1 MARIFLTLLRWGL
14 YTVLQ
19 FLSYTVWQASLGC
32 VCCWFALLSAEFFWL
47 EHVFFMAT
55 RHWIMVSY
63 SVSWIVSNLSWHKF
77 PASSKKE
84 KSLWNFFC
92 QIVISCGNKVTTKWC
107 QADNKVMPSWQQS
120 RNFSPIC
127 LPKPKSFEFLKKS
140 SLWMSVVRGHSH
152 RRRNPSSMVTTL
164 NSRLNTQKWPARFY
178 CRD

>member
-1 MARIFLTLLRWGL
+1 MCLKFNSDLAARIAESSWHNFILKICGHIIENEHLWVCTKSTKKPQNRTTFLIIVKNHKKRKLQDFFLTLLRWGL

-84 KSLWNFFC
+84 K
-92 QIVISCGNKVTTKWC
+92 
-107 QADNKVMPSWQQS
+107 
-120 RNFSPIC
+120 
-127 LPKPKSFEFLKKS
+127 
-140 SLWMSVVRGHSH
+140 
-152 RRRNPSSMVTTL
+152 
-164 NSRLNTQKWPARFY
+164 
-178 CRD
+178 

>member
-1 MARIFLTLLRWGL
+1 MLTNISFNLINRVKYQLCQSQKWQYHLCWDELCARRTKSTKKPQNRTTFLIIVKNHKKRKLQDFFLTLLRWGL

-84 KSLWNFFC
+84 K
-92 QIVISCGNKVTTKWC
+92 
-107 QADNKVMPSWQQS
+107 
-120 RNFSPIC
+120 
-127 LPKPKSFEFLKKS
+127 
-140 SLWMSVVRGHSH
+140 
-152 RRRNPSSMVTTL
+152 
-164 NSRLNTQKWPARFY
+164 
-178 CRD
+178 

>member
-84 KSLWNFFC
+84 KKIYKKSFVKLLWSHFIILWWQSDTKMRLKSC
-92 QIVISCGNKVTTKWC
+92 QRYAKVTPKWCQSDASDAKVTLVMPKWRWRDNKVTPKWRLSDAKMTPKWRQSDAKVTPKWC
-107 QADNKVMPSWQQS
+107 
-120 RNFSPIC
+120 
-127 LPKPKSFEFLKKS
+127 
-140 SLWMSVVRGHSH
+140 
-152 RRRNPSSMVTTL
+152 
-164 NSRLNTQKWPARFY
+164 
-178 CRD
+178 